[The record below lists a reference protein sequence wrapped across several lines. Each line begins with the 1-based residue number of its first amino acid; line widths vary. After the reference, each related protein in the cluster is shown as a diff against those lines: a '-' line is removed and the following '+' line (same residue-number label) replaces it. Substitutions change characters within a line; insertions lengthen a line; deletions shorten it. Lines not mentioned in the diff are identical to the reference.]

1 MVFHLAQRAK
11 TRRGISALMNQERR
25 NTQRKSKNKILPI
38 KKLGKNQDYIVHN
51 SNFWYTN

>member
-11 TRRGISALMNQERR
+11 TRLGTSALMNQERR